1 MPSSRP
7 ARHARAARAAER
19 LGWTDVLASI
29 SDGVVV
35 LDDQGVV
42 DDLNPAAELLT
53 GIAASQA
60 IGRPAPET
68 FGTRDANAWL
78 TTLIQTTLAEAV
90 THRRSEEKLWASG
103 RGVVVSAACAPI
115 LDTAGVLRGAVL
127 VLHDLTLQHTIEGAT
142 RHADRLA
149 ALDAVAAGLAHE
161 IRNPLGGIKGAAQL
175 LRTGVTDPD
184 LVRCTELIVH
194 EVERLAGLVDQLRDL
209 GSPPPLRLEALNIHR
224 ILNDVVDLER
234 KAPEWGRVV
243 LVAEFDPSLPP
254 VVGDPA
260 MLHQVFLNLVK
271 NAVQAMQG
279 RGTITI
285 ATRMDSG
292 YRVRRPFGRAKI
304 LTVTVSDSGPGVPE
318 ADRERLFAPFFTTK
332 PGGTGLGLAVC
343 QRIMTQH
350 GGGIVYE
357 APPDGGTRFRV
368 TLLVSDSH
376 DSGNDQQQQQ

>member
-1 MPSSRP
+1 MPASRP
-7 ARHARAARAAER
+7 VRHARAARAAER

-60 IGRPAPET
+60 IGRAAPEA
-68 FGTRDANAWL
+68 FGTRETNAWL
-78 TTLIQTTLAEAV
+78 ITLIQTTLAEAV
-90 THRRSEEKLWASG
+90 THRRAEEKLWASG

-115 LDTAGVLRGAVL
+115 LDTAGALRGAVL

-184 LVRCTELIVH
+184 LVRCTDLIVH

-224 ILNDVVDLER
+224 VLNDVVDLER
-234 KAPEWGRVV
+234 KAPEWGSVV

-271 NAVQAMQG
+271 NAVQAMHG

-292 YRVRRPFGRAKI
+292 YRVLRPFGRAKI
-304 LTVTVSDSGPGVPE
+304 LTVTVSDTGPGIPE
-318 ADRERLFAPFFTTK
+318 ADRDRLFAPFFTTK

-350 GGGIVYE
+350 GGGIVHE

>member
-1 MPSSRP
+1 MPASRS

-60 IGRPAPET
+60 IGRTAPQA
-68 FGTRDANAWL
+68 FGARDANSWL
-78 TTLIQTTLAEAV
+78 ITLIQTTIAEAV
-90 THRRSEEKLWASG
+90 THRRSDEKLWASG

-115 LDTAGVLRGAVL
+115 LDAGGTLRGAVL

-184 LVRCTELIVH
+184 LVRCTDLIVH

-209 GSPPPLRLEALNIHR
+209 GSPPPLRLEAVNIHR
-224 ILNDVVDLER
+224 VLTDVLDLER
-234 KAPEWGRVV
+234 KAPEWGAVT
-243 LVAEFDPSLPP
+243 LVTEFDPSLPP

-260 MLHQVFLNLVK
+260 LLHQVFLNLVK
-271 NAVQAMQG
+271 NAVQAMRG
-279 RGTITI
+279 RGTLTI
-285 ATRMDSG
+285 GTRMDAG
-292 YRVRRPFGRAKI
+292 YRVLRPFGRTKI
-304 LTVTVSDSGPGVPE
+304 LTVTIADTGPGIPE
-318 ADRERLFAPFFTTK
+318 SDRERLFAPFFTTK
-332 PGGTGLGLAVC
+332 PGGTGLGLALC

-350 GGGIVYE
+350 GGGIVHE
-357 APPDGGTRFRV
+357 DPPDGGTRFRV

-376 DSGNDQQQQQ
+376 DSGDHDQHQ